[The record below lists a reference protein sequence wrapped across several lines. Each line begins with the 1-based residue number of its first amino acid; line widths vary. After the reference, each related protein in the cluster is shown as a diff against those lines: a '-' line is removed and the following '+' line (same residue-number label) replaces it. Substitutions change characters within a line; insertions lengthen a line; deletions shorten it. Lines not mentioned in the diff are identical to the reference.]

1 MNEDDMR
8 LRDALRREAD
18 TVPHGFAPV
27 EAVLRRGRTARRRRT
42 AALAGTATAV
52 AALLTLGTL
61 GGPSSAQDP
70 APPASAA
77 PDTAPPAP
85 APLPEVRVVR
95 PYEPVP
101 IGHGFSMA
109 LLPEGRQNFVVGT
122 GDIGASVEQ
131 SRQYVGDSIRPNSL
145 SSGLSSGDGPP
156 LLCGAFRS
164 DTVPARVEVRLDSGE
179 RLAAAALRLPGAGD
193 WGAYY
198 AFGDAGHDVG
208 GWTVTAYAGDGS
220 VLVEQHF
227 EGMGGFGR

>member
-1 MNEDDMR
+1 MR

-18 TVPHGFAPV
+18 TVPHGPAPV
-27 EAVLRRGRTARRRRT
+27 DDVLRRGRTAHRRRT

-70 APPASAA
+70 APPATAA
-77 PDTAPPAP
+77 PDTVPPAP
-85 APLPEVRVVR
+85 VPPPEVRTVR

-101 IGHGFSMA
+101 LGHGFSMA
-109 LLPEGRQNFVVGT
+109 LLPDGRQNFVVGT

-131 SRQYVGDSIRPNSL
+131 SRQYAGDSIRPDSL

-156 LLCGAFRS
+156 LFYGAFRT

-179 RLAAAALRLPGAGD
+179 RLPTRALRLPGAED
-193 WGAYY
+193 WGTYY
-198 AFGDAGHDVG
+198 AFGDADHDIE

-220 VLVEQHF
+220 VLAEQHF
-227 EGMGGFGR
+227 EGMGGLGR